1 MTTWSRPE
9 PESWDVWDAS
19 EETVL
24 SSLEVEQHLF
34 LWERFRR
41 AMIRVHGERRRDP
54 DASSGITGAAR
65 AGAGG
70 GSIAYTLTYSLTG
83 YPAVIVR
90 AGTSEDGMPI
100 GVQVVA
106 RPWRDEVALA
116 AAYQIQQAL
125 GGWQPPP
132 L

>member
-1 MTTWSRPE
+1 M
-9 PESWDVWDAS
+9 
-19 EETVL
+19 L

-41 AMIRVHGERRRDP
+41 AMIAFMESVDVIVTP
-54 DASSGITGAAR
+54 AAELPAR
-65 AGAGG
+65 PHDAGG
-70 GSIAYTLTYSLTG
+70 GGIAYTLTYSLTG
-83 YPAVIVR
+83 YPAIVVR
-90 AGTSEDGMPI
+90 AGTSADGMPI

-106 RPWRDEVALA
+106 RPWRDDVALA
-116 AAYQIQQAL
+116 AADQIQQAL